1 MLQGVHVNSAVW
13 TEDPLGMCNYLLIFA
28 HLCKSVKHGIKA
40 MTLHSLII
48 SFYTYNILTIISIV
62 KCYIIQD
69 MKDVSSFS
77 ERFAYAGTQRGNFTL
92 HCYLGKP

>member
-40 MTLHSLII
+40 MTLHSLISWCI
-48 SFYTYNILTIISIV
+48 SIYIHCDTYIILTIISIV
-62 KCYIIQD
+62 NNYIIQD

-77 ERFAYAGTQRGNFTL
+77 ERIA
-92 HCYLGKP
+92 